1 MFKRRGHFT
10 TNVELSEQQ
19 VVWLNAGVEHFN
31 AGRFWHAHEDWEDLW
46 KSLKG
51 VAEQKLVDGVQG
63 LIQIAAMLL
72 NHEREK
78 VRGVTNLWAKA
89 SAKLEPVMDGLFG
102 IDVASLYLDSEPF
115 HQDVQQFKML
125 SLIHISEPT
134 RPY

>member
-78 VRGVTNLWAKA
+78 IRGVTNLWSKA
-89 SAKLEPVMDGLFG
+89 STKLEPVMDGLFG
-102 IDVASLYLDSEPF
+102 IDVASLYSDSEPF
-115 HQDVQQFKML
+115 HQDVERFEMIANHVKIKQQ
-125 SLIHISEPT
+125 S
-134 RPY
+134 

>member
-1 MFKRRGHFT
+1 MFKRKVHFT

-78 VRGVTNLWAKA
+78 VRGVTNLWTKA

-115 HQDVQQFKML
+115 HQDVQQFKMTANHVKIKQQ
-125 SLIHISEPT
+125 S
-134 RPY
+134 